1 MIYNS
6 DTPISTQAADVL
18 GRASYACNLAQTI
31 TKYGI
36 VDSLCIGLLGPWGCG
51 KTSVLKETLRITLH
65 QIVESFGGLMIPLF
79 YPR

>member
-36 VDSLCIGLLGPWGCG
+36 VDSLCIGLCCDF
-51 KTSVLKETLRITLH
+51 SEEFALH
-65 QIVESFGGLMIPLF
+65 ILILLLPVYQLHWF
-79 YPR
+79 